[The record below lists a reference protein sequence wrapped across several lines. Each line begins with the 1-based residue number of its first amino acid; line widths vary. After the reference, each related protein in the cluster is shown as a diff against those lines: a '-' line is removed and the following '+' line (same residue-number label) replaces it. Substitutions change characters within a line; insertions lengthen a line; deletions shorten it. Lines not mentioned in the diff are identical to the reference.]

1 MRNKTAADVASVM
14 ARPGVMEC
22 ICTFGNALSA
32 LSPSAFNELIV
43 RESAEWRPVINSVD
57 QRLY

>member
-1 MRNKTAADVASVM
+1 M